1 MTKFFK
7 YGAAASALALLAA
20 GAVHAQETTGG
31 IKGTVTNEQGA
42 PVAGA
47 KVTIVHVP
55 TGVTQTVTTDST
67 GYYMATQLSVGGPY
81 HLTVKAGGITTE
93 TDVAYVG
100 IGEPTQSD
108 VVLKAGTA
116 STTEVVVKGRRSVA
130 VAGRTKVGAEEIEQ
144 TPTLTNDIRDYALKS
159 PSAYMDPTNS
169 NALSLGG
176 LNNRTNAILVDGVR
190 LGDDFGLNANGL
202 PTQRT
207 PLSTDSIESVNV
219 DTAPYDVQYSF
230 FQGGIV
236 NYVTKSGG
244 NEFHGGFKYEKTDN
258 SMRGKKFVVQDDV
271 TGADVT
277 KNVTGNFS
285 EKTYNAYLSGP
296 IIKDRLFFFGL
307 YEKFEGTQPALN
319 GPSDSTAPS
328 QVPGVTQAQVDQIR
342 NDLKTLYNYDPLDW
356 KADSIPYTNEIKQL
370 KLTWVINDNHRA
382 NFFYVDTKGQT
393 VNETGSSAS
402 GHALALLS
410 KWYTLESDLKV
421 YKGQLLSRWSENL
434 TTEVNIARK
443 EVVNIS
449 NPLGGDKFAQFT
461 IRLPTPVG
469 LTGSQP
475 TVLLGPDISRQANVL
490 TNNVDH
496 YDFKAKY
503 RWNTHNFTFGAEYEK
518 VDVFNLFVQNATGQ
532 YLFNSIADLEAKK
545 ALSVTYANAA
555 SNNKTDGAA
564 SFSYAT
570 NTLYAQDEWRVTPR
584 LTVTAGLRYDGYTSK
599 DLPAANSSFQT
610 NYGYTNAKGLDGL
623 SLIQPR
629 LAFNWRPAI
638 DSTLI
643 VYGSWGLF
651 QGGNPNVWISNSYT
665 NTGNLLGSVTC
676 SRTTVTATTNCN
688 NGTGNVATPGA
699 LDNIDGFNVSSTLKS
714 LNTASANA
722 GTGNTN
728 AIDPNFKLPAIGK
741 ATLGIQKTFDLG
753 SLGDNYKLNVEYT
766 SAKYR
771 ASVYWQDLYME
782 KAQTGTAPDGRP
794 TFYATTV
801 NGVARANRTDVV
813 FKSIPMGDSKELNFA
828 LSKAW
833 NEGLAKGLTMD
844 LSASFTKANDL
855 NSGTS
860 SVATSSYRQTIVSNP
875 NHPQLATSNYQIDT
889 IAKAFIGYSHKFW
902 GDNRTSIRL
911 NTTFRTGQR
920 YSFTF
925 DEPSATSASNG
936 MYGMNGLYTGTDN
949 QLFYVPKADSSGN
962 VTATSDPLVHYFV
975 NNADHTKDFN
985 VAAFNDLLQKTGLI
999 KYAGTIAPRNGFK
1012 SPNFLFSNV
1021 RIMQELPSF
1030 PNGTKLELYLD
1041 IQNVGNMIN
1050 DEWGTLGQYSFPY
1063 NRNIVQAMNCQA
1075 AAQPTETPNP
1085 TGGACQATGNF
1096 YQYNSFTPGAKSYTF
1111 GSSVYQYKVGIKY
1124 KF

>member
-7 YGAAASALALLAA
+7 YGAAASALALLVA

-55 TGVTQTVTTDST
+55 TGVTQTVTTDKT
-67 GYYMATQLSVGGPY
+67 GYYLATQLTVGGPY
-81 HLTVKAGGITTE
+81 HMTVDAGGNTTE

-100 IGEPTQSD
+100 IGEPTPSD
-108 VVLKAGTA
+108 IVLKAGGAATA
-116 STTEVVVKGRRSVA
+116 EVVVKGRRNVA
-130 VAGRTKVGAEEIEQ
+130 VGGRTRVGAEEIEQ

-244 NEFHGGFKYEKTDN
+244 NEFHGGLKYETTDN
-258 SMRGKKFVVQDDV
+258 SMRGKKFSVKDDLTGAKLTKTV
-271 TGADVT
+271 TGDF
-277 KNVTGNFS
+277 K

-307 YEKFEGTQPALN
+307 YEKFEGSQPALY
-319 GPSDSTAPS
+319 GPSDSGAVNA
-328 QVPGVTQAQVDQIR
+328 VPGITSAQVDQIQ
-342 NDLKTLYNYDPLDW
+342 NDLKTLYNYDPLSW
-356 KADSIPYTNEIKQL
+356 KTNSIPYTNEIKQL
-370 KLTWVINDNHRA
+370 KLNWIVNDNHRV
-382 NFFYVDTKGQT
+382 NLFYVNTKGQNVT
-393 VNETGSSAS
+393 DTGNSLTSKTL
-402 GHALALLS
+402 GLLS

-421 YKGQLLSRWSENL
+421 YKAQVLSRWNENL
-434 TTEVNIARK
+434 TTEINVARK

-449 NPLGGDKFAQFT
+449 KPLAGDKFAQFQVK
-461 IRLPTPVG
+461 IG
-469 LTGSQP
+469 GSS
-475 TVLLGPDISRQANVL
+475 VFLGPDISRQANAL
-490 TNNVDH
+490 TNDVDH

-503 RWNTHNFTFGAEYEK
+503 RWEAHNFTFGAEHEK
-518 VDVFNLFVQNATGQ
+518 VDVFNLFVQNGNGQ
-532 YLFNSIADLEAKK
+532 YVFDSIANLEAKK
-545 ALSVTYANAA
+545 AVSVTYANAA
-555 SNNKTDGAA
+555 SNNKNDGAA

-584 LTVTAGLRYDGYTSK
+584 LTLTYGLRYDGYTSK
-599 DLPAANSSFQT
+599 DLPAANASFKT
-610 NYGYTNAKGLDGL
+610 NYGFTNAKGLDGL

-629 LAFNWRPAI
+629 LAFNWRPSI
-638 DSTLI
+638 DDTLI

-651 QGGNPNVWISNSYT
+651 QGGNPNVWISNNYT

-676 SRTTVTATTNCN
+676 TRTTVSSTTNCN

-699 LDNIDGFNVSSTLKS
+699 LDNIDGFNVSNTLKT

-782 KAQTGTAPDGRP
+782 KAATGTAPDGRP
-794 TFYATTV
+794 EFFATTV
-801 NGVARANRTDVV
+801 NGSARANRTDVV
-813 FKSIPMGDSKELNFA
+813 FKSIPMGDSKELNIA

-833 NEGLAKGLTMD
+833 NEGFAKGLTMD

-860 SVATSSYRQTIVSNP
+860 SVATSSYRQTITSNP
-875 NHPQLATSNYQIDT
+875 NHPELATSNYQIDT
-889 IAKAFIGYSHKFW
+889 IAKVFLGYSHKFW
-902 GDNRTSIRL
+902 GDNRTTIRL

-962 VTATSDPLVHYFV
+962 VTLTSDPLVKYKAGFDIAGF
-975 NNADHTKDFN
+975 NA
-985 VAAFNDLLQKTGLI
+985 LLQKTGLI
-999 KYAGTIAPRNGFK
+999 NYAGSISPRNGFK
-1012 SPNFLFSNV
+1012 APNYLFSNL
-1021 RIMQELPSF
+1021 RLMQELPSF

-1041 IQNVGNMIN
+1041 VQNIGNAIN
-1050 DEWGTLGQYSFPY
+1050 NEWGTLGQYAFPY
-1063 NRNIVQAMNCQA
+1063 NRNIVTATNCQA
-1075 AAQPTETPNP
+1075 VASPASACAAGN
-1085 TGGACQATGNF
+1085 GNF
-1096 YQYNSFTPGAKSYTF
+1096 YQYNSYTAGAKSYTF
-1111 GSSVYQYKVGIKY
+1111 GSSVYQYKVGVRY